1 MFKASAG
8 YQVSLGINS
17 FMNETEWLHDVL
29 DRMREDIL
37 EIKQDIRDLREFKF
51 RLLGGVFVITSVLT
65 LAIDGIIFLVKG

>member
-1 MFKASAG
+1 
-8 YQVSLGINS
+8 
-17 FMNETEWLHDVL
+17 MNETEWLHDVL
-29 DRMREDIL
+29 DRMREDII